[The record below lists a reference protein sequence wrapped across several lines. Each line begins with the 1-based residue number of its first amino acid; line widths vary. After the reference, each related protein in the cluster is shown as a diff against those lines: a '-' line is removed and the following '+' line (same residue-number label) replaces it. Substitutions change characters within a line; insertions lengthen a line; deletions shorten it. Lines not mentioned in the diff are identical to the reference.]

1 MEILSNS
8 YFGNSAVQWLL
19 SLGIIVGSI
28 ILSKILYWLF
38 ANVFK
43 DVASKT
49 KTRLDDVLVDRIEEP
64 VVFAV
69 IIAGIYYALHRLH
82 FTDTLD
88 DWIGRVY
95 FFLIVFNIAWLINRL
110 LDSLIDEYLA
120 PIVQKTEGDL
130 DDQLLP
136 LLRKVIHFVVWG
148 MAIVIGLNNAGY
160 DVGALIAGLGIGGLA
175 FALAAQD
182 SVANLFGGLTVF
194 FDKPF
199 TINDRIKISGF
210 DGFVK
215 EVGIRSTRV
224 KTLAGRIVTIPNK
237 EFTASIVENVSSE
250 PSRKVVQTLGLTYD
264 MDASKVERAIQVLT
278 DIHAENI
285 ETTEDNVITF
295 TAFGD
300 FSLNILFIYYIKK
313 ESDIMVTQSNINMQI
328 LKRFA
333 AEGLDF
339 AFPSQTIYTKKTD

>member
-1 MEILSNS
+1 VEILSNS

-278 DIHAENI
+278 DIHAENV

>member
-1 MEILSNS
+1 
-8 YFGNSAVQWLL
+8 
-19 SLGIIVGSI
+19 
-28 ILSKILYWLF
+28 
-38 ANVFK
+38 
-43 DVASKT
+43 
-49 KTRLDDVLVDRIEEP
+49 
-64 VVFAV
+64 
-69 IIAGIYYALHRLH
+69 
-82 FTDTLD
+82 
-88 DWIGRVY
+88 
-95 FFLIVFNIAWLINRL
+95 
-110 LDSLIDEYLA
+110 
-120 PIVQKTEGDL
+120 
-130 DDQLLP
+130 
-136 LLRKVIHFVVWG
+136 
-148 MAIVIGLNNAGY
+148 
-160 DVGALIAGLGIGGLA
+160 LA

>member
-110 LDSLIDEYLA
+110 LDSLIDEYLV

-148 MAIVIGLNNAGY
+148 MAVVIGLNNAGY

-210 DGFVK
+210 DGFVT

-264 MDASKVERAIQVLT
+264 MDDCKVERAIQVLT
-278 DIHAENI
+278 DIHAENV

-295 TAFGD
+295 NAFGD

>member
-1 MEILSNS
+1 VEILSNS

-110 LDSLIDEYLA
+110 LDSLIDEYLL

-148 MAIVIGLNNAGY
+148 MAVVIGLNNAGY

-210 DGFVK
+210 DGFVT

-264 MDASKVERAIQVLT
+264 MDDCKVERAIQVLT
-278 DIHAENI
+278 DIHAENV

-295 TAFGD
+295 NAFGD

>member
-8 YFGNSAVQWLL
+8 YLGNSAVQWLL

-110 LDSLIDEYLA
+110 LDSLIDEYLL

-148 MAIVIGLNNAGY
+148 MAVVIGLNNAGY

-210 DGFVK
+210 DGFVT

-264 MDASKVERAIQVLT
+264 MDDSKVERAIQVLT
-278 DIHAENI
+278 DIHAENV

-295 TAFGD
+295 NAFGD

>member
-1 MEILSNS
+1 VEILSNS

>member
-1 MEILSNS
+1 MDFLSS
-8 YFGNSAVQWLL
+8 TYYGNTGEQWLV
-19 SLGIIVGSI
+19 SFGIIAGSV

-43 DVASKT
+43 KLASKT

-95 FFLIVFNIAWLINRL
+95 FFLIVFNIAWLINRV
-110 LDSLIDEYLA
+110 LDSLIDEYLV
-120 PIVQKTEGDL
+120 PIVAKTEGDL

-136 LLRKVIHFVVWG
+136 LLRKVIHFVVWA

-199 TINDRIKISGF
+199 TINDRIQISGF
-210 DGFVK
+210 DGFVT

-224 KTLAGRIVTIPNK
+224 KTLAGRMVTIPNK
-237 EFTASIVENVSSE
+237 EFTSSIVENVSSE

-264 MDASKVERAIQVLT
+264 MDDSKVERAIEILT

-285 ETTEDNVITF
+285 ETTEDNVISF
-295 TAFGD
+295 SSFGD

-313 ESDIMVTQSNINMQI
+313 ESDIMQTQSIINMQI

-339 AFPSQTIYTKKTD
+339 AFPSQTIYSKKID

>member
-1 MEILSNS
+1 MVWAM
-8 YFGNSAVQWLL
+8 AV
-19 SLGIIVGSI
+19 
-28 ILSKILYWLF
+28 
-38 ANVFK
+38 
-43 DVASKT
+43 
-49 KTRLDDVLVDRIEEP
+49 
-64 VVFAV
+64 
-69 IIAGIYYALHRLH
+69 
-82 FTDTLD
+82 
-88 DWIGRVY
+88 
-95 FFLIVFNIAWLINRL
+95 
-110 LDSLIDEYLA
+110 
-120 PIVQKTEGDL
+120 
-130 DDQLLP
+130 
-136 LLRKVIHFVVWG
+136 
-148 MAIVIGLNNAGY
+148 VIGLNNAGY

-199 TINDRIKISGF
+199 TINDRIQISGF
-210 DGFVK
+210 DGYVT

-264 MDASKVERAIQVLT
+264 MDEAKMERAIQVLT
-278 DIHAENI
+278 DLHAENI
-285 ETTEDNVITF
+285 DTSDDKVITF
-295 TAFGD
+295 TSFGD

-313 ESDIMVTQSNINMQI
+313 ESDIMETQSEMNLQI

-339 AFPSQTIYTKKTD
+339 AFPSQTIYTKKID

>member
-148 MAIVIGLNNAGY
+148 MAVVIGLNNAGY

>member
-1 MEILSNS
+1 MDFLSS
-8 YFGNSAVQWLL
+8 TYYGNTGEQWLV
-19 SLGIIVGSI
+19 SFGIIAGSV
-28 ILSKILYWLF
+28 ILCKILYWLF

-43 DVASKT
+43 KLASKT

-95 FFLIVFNIAWLINRL
+95 FFLIVFNIAWLINRV
-110 LDSLIDEYLA
+110 LDSLIDEYLV
-120 PIVQKTEGDL
+120 PIVAKTEGDL

-136 LLRKVIHFVVWG
+136 LLRKVIHFVVWA

-199 TINDRIKISGF
+199 TINDRIQISGF
-210 DGFVK
+210 DGFVT

-224 KTLAGRIVTIPNK
+224 KTLAGRMVTIPNK
-237 EFTASIVENVSSE
+237 EFTSSIVENVSSE

-264 MDASKVERAIQVLT
+264 MDDSKVERAIEILT

-285 ETTEDNVITF
+285 ETTEDNVISF
-295 TAFGD
+295 SSFGD

-313 ESDIMVTQSNINMQI
+313 ESDIMQTQSIINMQI

-339 AFPSQTIYTKKTD
+339 AFPSQTIYSKKID

>member
-1 MEILSNS
+1 M
-8 YFGNSAVQWLL
+8 AV
-19 SLGIIVGSI
+19 
-28 ILSKILYWLF
+28 
-38 ANVFK
+38 
-43 DVASKT
+43 
-49 KTRLDDVLVDRIEEP
+49 
-64 VVFAV
+64 
-69 IIAGIYYALHRLH
+69 
-82 FTDTLD
+82 
-88 DWIGRVY
+88 
-95 FFLIVFNIAWLINRL
+95 
-110 LDSLIDEYLA
+110 
-120 PIVQKTEGDL
+120 
-130 DDQLLP
+130 
-136 LLRKVIHFVVWG
+136 
-148 MAIVIGLNNAGY
+148 VIGLNNAGY

-210 DGFVK
+210 DGFVT

-264 MDASKVERAIQVLT
+264 MDDCKVERAIQVLT
-278 DIHAENI
+278 DIHAENV

-295 TAFGD
+295 NAFGD

>member
-1 MEILSNS
+1 VEILSNS

-110 LDSLIDEYLA
+110 LDSLIDEYLV

-148 MAIVIGLNNAGY
+148 MAVVIGLNNAGY

-210 DGFVK
+210 DGFVT

-264 MDASKVERAIQVLT
+264 MDDCKVERAIQVLT
-278 DIHAENI
+278 DIHAENV

-295 TAFGD
+295 NAFGD